1 MTQSAYWAGVLLV
14 CKVRVG
20 SFGAEA
26 QPASNKAP
34 NARAS
39 TNEGRINL
47 FLKISNV
54 FDGGDFPGIVDK
66 VELAFR
72 DGQYYV

>member
-1 MTQSAYWAGVLLV
+1 M
-14 CKVRVG
+14 
-20 SFGAEA
+20 
-26 QPASNKAP
+26 
-34 NARAS
+34 AS
-39 TNEGRINL
+39 TDKGRINL

-54 FDGGDFPGIVDK
+54 FDGGDFPVIVDK